1 MLQFSRL
8 VTVLRINWHMYDPHS
23 IVWKYGIS
31 ARLYNIW
38 KPLKIG
44 LSVQVVNMKYFT
56 SHKKLNYFYL
66 NKSLV
71 HLCGD
76 LITPIYIE
84 NSFCRETSELRITYT
99 CRWRP
104 FPTGL
109 GEGLS
114 HEATPWT
121 DRHTWKLY
129 LFENTYAGGKNLEL
143 VGSKTGSHVTWNSIV
158 FFFGNSFFS
167 KMHKVCLIFF
177 CYEKT
182 KRKNSFS

>member
-8 VTVLRINWHMYDPHS
+8 VTVLRINRHMYDPLS

-44 LSVQVVNMKYFT
+44 LSVQVVNVKYFT
-56 SHKKLNYFYL
+56 KAQSHKKWNYFYL

-71 HLCGD
+71 HLCDD

-99 CRWRP
+99 WRP

-109 GEGLS
+109 GEDLS
-114 HEATPWT
+114 HEDNPV
-121 DRHTWKLY
+121 DRQTRL
-129 LFENTYAGGKNLEL
+129 
-143 VGSKTGSHVTWNSIV
+143 KTLPS
-158 FFFGNSFFS
+158 
-167 KMHKVCLIFF
+167 
-177 CYEKT
+177 
-182 KRKNSFS
+182 RKYICGR